1 MSTTT
6 GVDVVTTEIIRNGL
20 TSAAHEM
27 ARTLVRTAYNPLLY
41 DVQDFGVGIVSSAG
55 ELWAEAPGVTLFV
68 GALPDTVKTGLER
81 HGADGFAEGDLVIA
95 NDPYLTGTHI
105 SDTSVYLPI
114 FSEDELIAFA
124 IATAHWA
131 DIGGKTPGGWCPDST
146 DVYQE
151 GICFSHERLDAG
163 GVRNEALWSL
173 IERNVRYPETVVGD
187 LNAKICACRQ
197 GAARV
202 QAICRKYGVE
212 TVREAMAITIR
223 ATDEAV
229 RREVAE
235 IPDGVYRAS
244 VQMDHDGVV
253 KDRPYA
259 VALTLTVR
267 SDRVAVSFEGTSAT
281 ARGPVNIPAI
291 GTRSAVRAALK
302 GLLLPVDPTNEG
314 HFLAFDFDLPP
325 GLVVSP
331 ERPAPCDSYGY
342 IGVVLNELTIRA
354 LARAVPE
361 RCPAGSLQLFGVF
374 LFRVDPRDGA
384 PFILIDPMDGGNGGR
399 PFEDGPTMMF
409 LGNGDVPNTPVEVAE
424 NRYPVRIERFEYLPG
439 VAGDGTY
446 RGGFGARRDYRIL
459 EGGTYMQSAIENTRD
474 PLAKGDGGGTDGAP
488 SVIVVRPGAANEA
501 IVNERA
507 SFFGPFEAGDL
518 VSVRSGGGGGWGP
531 PLGRDPE
538 QVARD
543 VRDELLSREEA
554 RAVYGVA
561 LVESAGAWVVDRAET
576 GRLRQTASGGG
587 DGA

>member
-68 GALPDTVKTGLER
+68 GALPDTVKTGLGR
-81 HGADGFAEGDLVIA
+81 HGADGFSEGDLLIA

-187 LNAKICACRQ
+187 LNAKISACRQ

-235 IPDGVYRAS
+235 IPDGVYWAS
-244 VQMDHDGVV
+244 VRMDHDGVV
-253 KDRPYA
+253 KDRPYT

-424 NRYPVRIERFEYLPG
+424 NRYPVRIERFEYLHG

-531 PLGRDPE
+531 PIGRDPE

-543 VRDELLSREEA
+543 VRDELLSSEEA

-587 DGA
+587 DGT